1 MKEIQVYSILEKVRS
16 EKPLVHHIT
25 NWVTIYDCANI
36 VKILG
41 ASPVMA
47 HAQEEVADMTALA
60 SALVLNIGTLTT
72 DIIAAMK
79 IAGAVAN
86 KKGIPVL
93 LDACGAGATP
103 FRDEKCFELQGN
115 IKIDIV
121 KGNSSEIARLA
132 GVAVQTKGVDAVE
145 VEQNLIHIAQELAC
159 SWNCTV
165 VITGR
170 EDIVADNKNALYR
183 VNNGHHMMAKI
194 VGTGCMAASVIGTFA
209 AVERDYAL
217 AAAAGLCCYGIA
229 AECAAEKTQAPGA
242 FKERLFD
249 CVDNLNRDIIE
260 KRMRIS

>member
-1 MKEIQVYSILEKVRS
+1 MKDINVYSQLARVRS
-16 EKPLVHHIT
+16 EKPLIHHIT

-36 VKILG
+36 VKVFG

-47 HAQEEVADMTALA
+47 HAEEEVADMTALA
-60 SALVLNIGTLTT
+60 QALVLNIGTLTT

-79 IAGAVAN
+79 RAGTAAN
-86 KKGIPVL
+86 KKGIPVV

-103 FRDEKCFELQGN
+103 FRDEKCYELLGQ

-132 GVAVQTKGVDAVE
+132 GEAVQTKGVDAVE
-145 VEQNLIHIAQELAC
+145 VEKNLIHIAQELA
-159 SWNCTV
+159 SERNCVV
-165 VITGR
+165 VITGK
-170 EDIVADNKNALYR
+170 EDIIADNENTIYK

-209 AVERDYAL
+209 AVETNLAQ
-217 AAAAGLCCYGIA
+217 AAAAGLCCYEVA
-229 AECAAEKTQAPGA
+229 AECAADETIAPGA

-249 CVDNLNRDIIE
+249 WVDVLDRDIIE
-260 KRMRIS
+260 KRKRIS